1 MEFNQLRIKKII
13 LETEDTKS
21 YYFAIPEELK
31 NTYKYQAGQYITLKH
46 TIKGEEVRRAYSIC
60 TPSHGDEL
68 AVTIKRVKNGV
79 MSNFFFNEIT
89 EGDTTEVAPP
99 EGKFTITPDHDKSK
113 DYYFISAGSGI
124 TPVMSMI
131 STILE
136 EEPKSTC
143 FLLYGSRNEDQI
155 IFEKTLKVLEE
166 KYGDQLFVTHTL
178 SQPKKTKKSG
188 FSGLM
193 GKTFTTWKGETGRI
207 STHKIKDFM
216 NKNPARNNN
225 IEYYLCGPGDLIEV
239 AESSLLG
246 MDVLEDQI
254 HKEYFSTKT
263 ETVSTGAEAVV
274 KITLDATVHSID
286 VQPQETIL
294 EAALRHK
301 LDAPYSCTS
310 GACSSCLAKK
320 SGGDIKMDA
329 CYALEDDEVEDGFIL
344 TCQSRVLSES
354 AEITYDV

>member
-1 MEFNQLRIKKII
+1 MEFNQLRIKKIV

-21 YYFAIPEELK
+21 YYFDIPEELK
-31 NTYKYQAGQYITLKH
+31 KAYQYKAGQYITIKH
-46 TIKGEEVRRAYSIC
+46 TIKDEEVRRAYSIC
-60 TPSHGDEL
+60 TPAHRGEL
-68 AVTIKRVKNGV
+68 AVTIKRVKKGV
-79 MSNFFFNEIT
+79 MSNFFFNEIA
-89 EGDTTEVAPP
+89 EGDVTEVAPP
-99 EGKFTITPDHDKSK
+99 EGKFTIVPDHDRSK

-124 TPVMSMI
+124 TPVISMI

-143 FLLYGSRNEDQI
+143 FLLYGSRNENQI
-155 IFEKTLKVLEE
+155 IFNRSLDELEK

-188 FSGLM
+188 FSGLI
-193 GKTFTTWKGETGRI
+193 GKTFTTWKGEAGRI
-207 STHKIKDFM
+207 STHKIKEFM
-216 NKNPARNNN
+216 SKNPNRNDN
-225 IEYYLCGPGDLIEV
+225 IGYYLCGPGDLIEV

-254 HKEYFSTKT
+254 NKEYFSTKT
-263 ETVSTGAEAVV
+263 ETVSTGTEAVV
-274 KITLDATVHSID
+274 KITLDSTVHSID
-286 VQPQETIL
+286 VQEQETIL

-310 GACSSCLAKK
+310 GACSSCLARK
-320 SGGDIKMDA
+320 SSGDIKMDA

-344 TCQSRVLSES
+344 TCQSRILSET